1 MTAVTTPD
9 RRAERDVHG
18 RLHYEPA
25 AGDVVV
31 MRRAHVCGAERMV
44 VTVAALDVRLICSGC
59 GAKVTLTRTRLRS
72 QISGVAGTVAGLDSD
87 RADG

>member
-1 MTAVTTPD
+1 VTAVSAAD
-9 RRAERDVHG
+9 RRAQRDAHG
-18 RLHYEPA
+18 RLLYEPA

-44 VTVAALDVRLICSGC
+44 VTRAALDVRLVCSGC

-72 QISGVAGTVAGLDSD
+72 QVAAVGGTVADVHHD